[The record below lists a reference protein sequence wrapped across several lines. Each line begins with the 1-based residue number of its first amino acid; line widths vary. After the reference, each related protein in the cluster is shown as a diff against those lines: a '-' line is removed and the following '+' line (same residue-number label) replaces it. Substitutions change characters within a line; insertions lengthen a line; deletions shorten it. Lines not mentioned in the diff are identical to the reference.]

1 MYGLN
6 GRNEKDEMKKRYEAM
21 VNVFSDLLSCGRDDI
36 EELFDSENNIEVGD
50 IVRECVKDT
59 GELPTWN
66 ELYRIAMWDFAEE
79 YNLDMGVDVD
89 IYTNFCLD
97 TRIYAREGLDNE
109 IKEKLENLFNMQS
122 NVLVE

>member
-97 TRIYAREGLDNE
+97 ARIYAREGLDNE